1 MKPLALALALLL
13 AGGDPGLNGATPP
26 AVGLFGREKEVEE
39 EEEGEVAV
47 NMAQRFDLACLCL
60 CLGLVFSRHAHK
72 TQS

>member
-1 MKPLALALALLL
+1 MKPLALALPLLL

-47 NMAQRFDLACLCL
+47 NMAQRF
-60 CLGLVFSRHAHK
+60 GGI
-72 TQS
+72 